1 MVYNQS
7 VNGYYFCDHKEALN
21 MKDKVSI
28 AIVVAIFVT
37 QYFYSLFIAKLMPSA
52 EVNLVVNILVSL
64 LVIASV
70 VLVFKGLEKWKIR
83 DTE

>member
-1 MVYNQS
+1 
-7 VNGYYFCDHKEALN
+7 
-21 MKDKVSI
+21 MKDKMNI
-28 AIVVAIFVT
+28 AIIVAICVT
-37 QYFYSLFIAKLMPSA
+37 QYLYSLFIAKLMPSA

-83 DTE
+83 DPE

>member
-1 MVYNQS
+1 
-7 VNGYYFCDHKEALN
+7 

-28 AIVVAIFVT
+28 DIVVAIFIT

-64 LVIASV
+64 LVIGSV
-70 VLVFKGLEKWKIR
+70 VLVFKGLEKRKKS
-83 DTE
+83 ELK

>member
-1 MVYNQS
+1 
-7 VNGYYFCDHKEALN
+7 
-21 MKDKVSI
+21 MKDKMNI

-52 EVNLVVNILVSL
+52 EVNLVVNILDSL
-64 LVIASV
+64 LVIGSV

-83 DTE
+83 GTE

>member
-1 MVYNQS
+1 MITRRL
-7 VNGYYFCDHKEALN
+7 LN

-28 AIVVAIFVT
+28 AIVVAIFIT

-64 LVIASV
+64 LVIGSV
-70 VLVFKGLEKWKIR
+70 VLVFKGLEKRKKS
-83 DTE
+83 ELK

>member
-1 MVYNQS
+1 
-7 VNGYYFCDHKEALN
+7 
-21 MKDKVSI
+21 MKDKMSI
-28 AIVVAIFVT
+28 ASVVAIFIT

-70 VLVFKGLEKWKIR
+70 VLVFKGLEKWKCANR
-83 DTE
+83 

>member
-1 MVYNQS
+1 
-7 VNGYYFCDHKEALN
+7 
-21 MKDKVSI
+21 MKDKMNI
-28 AIVVAIFVT
+28 AIIVAICVT

>member
-1 MVYNQS
+1 MI
-7 VNGYYFCDHKEALN
+7 ARRLLN

-64 LVIASV
+64 LVIGSV

>member
-1 MVYNQS
+1 
-7 VNGYYFCDHKEALN
+7 

-28 AIVVAIFVT
+28 AIVVAICVT
-37 QYFYSLFIAKLMPSA
+37 QYLYSLFITKLMPSA

>member
-1 MVYNQS
+1 
-7 VNGYYFCDHKEALN
+7 

-28 AIVVAIFVT
+28 TIVVAIFIT

-52 EVNLVVNILVSL
+52 EVNLVINILVSL

-70 VLVFKGLEKWKIR
+70 VLVFKGLEKRKKS
-83 DTE
+83 ELK

>member
-1 MVYNQS
+1 
-7 VNGYYFCDHKEALN
+7 
-21 MKDKVSI
+21 MKDKVNI
-28 AIVVAIFVT
+28 AMGGAIFIT
-37 QYFYSLFIAKLMPSA
+37 QYFYSLFMAKLMPSA

-64 LVIASV
+64 LVIGSV

>member
-1 MVYNQS
+1 
-7 VNGYYFCDHKEALN
+7 

-28 AIVVAIFVT
+28 TIVVAIFIT

-52 EVNLVVNILVSL
+52 EVNLVINILVSL